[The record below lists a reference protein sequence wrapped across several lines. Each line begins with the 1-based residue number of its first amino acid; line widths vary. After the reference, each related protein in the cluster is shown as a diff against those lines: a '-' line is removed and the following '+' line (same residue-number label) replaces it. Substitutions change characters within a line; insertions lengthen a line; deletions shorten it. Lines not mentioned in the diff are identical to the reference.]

1 MGIKSSKN
9 QVVKNEI
16 PTSSHSVPRTPTS
29 GRGTSTSPSE
39 AWERGSEDYSRD
51 QDFFNSTNSSYNL
64 LDLQVKMQILRIALK
79 TEKRCKVFF
88 VINSNE

>member
-29 GRGTSTSPSE
+29 GRGTSTSPSD

-64 LDLQVKMQILRIALK
+64 LDLQVRTYIVLCR
-79 TEKRCKVFF
+79 F
-88 VINSNE
+88 